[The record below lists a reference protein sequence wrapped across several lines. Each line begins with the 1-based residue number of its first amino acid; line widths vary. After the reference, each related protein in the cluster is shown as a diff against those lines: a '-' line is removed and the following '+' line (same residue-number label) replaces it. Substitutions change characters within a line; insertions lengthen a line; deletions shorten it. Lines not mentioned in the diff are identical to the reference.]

1 MERQLISSGSPY
13 EHHIGLS
20 RAVRVGPIIAVSGT
34 APLHVDGTTAHVGDV
49 YAQTKRCLEIMLS
62 AIERAGG
69 AREHVIRTRIML
81 VDIAHWK
88 DAARA
93 HGEVFAAI
101 RPACTFVQIGRFIDA
116 DWLVE
121 TEADCYVP

>member
-20 RAVRVGPIIAVSGT
+20 RAVRVGPLIAVAGT
-34 APLHVDGTTAHVGDV
+34 APLDHAGNTAHPGDV
-49 YAQTKRCLEIMLS
+49 YAQTRRCIEIMVD

-69 AREHVIRTRIML
+69 ARENVIRTRIML
-81 VDIAHWK
+81 LDISQWRE
-88 DAARA
+88 AARA
-93 HGEVFAAI
+93 HGEVFAAV
-101 RPACTFVQIGRFIDA
+101 RPACTFVQVSRFIEP

>member
-34 APLHVDGTTAHVGDV
+34 APLHADGTTAHVGDV
-49 YAQTKRCLEIMLS
+49 YAQTKRCLEIMLN

-81 VDIAHWK
+81 VDIARWNE
-88 DAARA
+88 AAQA
-93 HGEVFAAI
+93 HGEVFAAV

>member
-20 RAVRVGPIIAVSGT
+20 RAVRVGPVIAVAGT
-34 APLHVDGTTAHVGDV
+34 APLDHEGKTMHAGDV
-49 YAQTKRCLEIMLS
+49 YAQTKRCLEIMIN

-69 AREHVIRTRIML
+69 AREHVVRTRIMV
-81 VDIAHWK
+81 VDIALWK

-93 HGEVFAAI
+93 HGEVFSSVK
-101 RPACTFVQIGRFIDA
+101 PACTFVQVSAFIEP

>member
-34 APLHVDGTTAHVGDV
+34 APLHVDGTTAHLGDV
-49 YAQTKRCLEIMLS
+49 YAQTKRCLEIMLN

-81 VDIAHWK
+81 VDIARWNE
-88 DAARA
+88 AAQA
-93 HGEVFAAI
+93 HGEVFAAV
-101 RPACTFVQIGRFIDA
+101 RPACTFVQISRFIDPE
-116 DWLVE
+116 WLVE